1 MKSKKILIFDIS
13 SEFGHYRKFNTT
25 TSPLTYP
32 IPTRTSIAGLL
43 GAIVGQYIDRYN
55 FYSYFS
61 KKDTGIA
68 IQVINPVKK
77 INIGFN
83 LINTK
88 ESFYNISSKGK
99 TRVGYE
105 LLQNPKFRIFYSSD
119 NDNLFTEIEQRIKE
133 NNHYFTP
140 YLGLSQFTAKV
151 DYIDTIVGEEIN
163 NSDYIEII
171 TAINMKNCSGEKSI
185 KFDYEKK
192 YSVNVMPIEM
202 ELDSEKDRIV
212 TEYSDV
218 IIEITGKSIISKV
231 NSYLKTVYGN
241 IIYL

>member
-1 MKSKKILIFDIS
+1 MDSKKILIFDIS
-13 SEFGHYRKFNTT
+13 SEFGHFRKFNTT

-43 GAIVGQYIDRYN
+43 GAIVGQYIDRFN

-68 IQVINPVKK
+68 VQVINPIKK

-88 ESFYNISSKGK
+88 NSFFNISSKGK

-105 LLQNPKFRIFYSSD
+105 LLQNPKFRIFYSSK
-119 NDNLFTEIEQRIKE
+119 NEKLFTDIENRIKE

-151 DYIDTIVGEEIN
+151 DFIDTVFGEEISGN
-163 NSDYIEII
+163 DYTDII
-171 TAINMKNCSGEKSI
+171 TAINMKHCSGDKSI

-202 ELDSEKDRIV
+202 ELDAEKDRIV

-218 IIEITGKSIISKV
+218 IIEITGKSISAKV
-231 NSYLKTVYGN
+231 NEFIKTNFGN
-241 IIYL
+241 LVFL